1 MYGIG
6 ADNATFP
13 GSKQAA
19 AGFLQQ
25 YASLSDLTSF
35 FAQFDPNGAATPIS
49 IIGPNDQANPGMEA
63 DLDVQYIMGI
73 GAGVNTTYWCVP
85 PCVTSLCVTSHCE
98 RWQQCEVPRVWVRVL
113 TLCWCCRLGS
123 AGRRCDVLR
132 HIEA

>member
-25 YASLSDLTSF
+25 YASLSDLSSF
-35 FAQFDPNGAATPIS
+35 FSQFDPQGAATPIA
-49 IIGPNDQANPGMEA
+49 IIGPNDQSNPGMEA

-85 PCVTSLCVTSHCE
+85 CPLCVRSLFALRVSVRSLCVL
-98 RWQQCEVPRVWVRVL
+98 VL
-113 TLCWCCRLGS
+113 AVS
-123 AGRRCDVLR
+123 
-132 HIEA
+132 